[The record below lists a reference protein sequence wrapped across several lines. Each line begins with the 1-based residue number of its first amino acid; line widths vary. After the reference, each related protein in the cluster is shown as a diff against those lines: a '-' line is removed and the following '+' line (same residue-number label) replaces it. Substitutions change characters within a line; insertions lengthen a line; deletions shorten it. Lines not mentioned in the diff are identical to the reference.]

1 MRGAGW
7 KLKLHSAALIKNMDL
22 TEIWEKP
29 NFDIG
34 INFYNN
40 HFYLSFFEKLAINLD
55 FQLLSY

>member
-55 FQLLSY
+55 FQ